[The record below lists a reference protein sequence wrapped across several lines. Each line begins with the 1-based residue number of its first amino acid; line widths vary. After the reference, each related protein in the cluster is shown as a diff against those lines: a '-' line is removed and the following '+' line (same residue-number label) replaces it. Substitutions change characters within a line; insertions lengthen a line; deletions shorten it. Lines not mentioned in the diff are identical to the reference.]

1 MGRLPGKLRMGKESK
16 HTEPVLDGDDD
27 DARVVHVTA
36 TNLAKKLLGRYD
48 AASEEIL
55 SNALSGLTVKER
67 AAVTTALPALC
78 RLQAILTAP
87 PTPGS
92 V

>member
-1 MGRLPGKLRMGKESK
+1 
-16 HTEPVLDGDDD
+16 
-27 DARVVHVTA
+27 VTA